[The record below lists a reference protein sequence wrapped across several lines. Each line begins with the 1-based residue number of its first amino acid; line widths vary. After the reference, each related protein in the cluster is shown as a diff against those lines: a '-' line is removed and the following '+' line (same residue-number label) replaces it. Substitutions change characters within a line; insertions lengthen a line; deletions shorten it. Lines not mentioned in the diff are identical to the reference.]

1 MQKISVKSYCPIVTR
16 TSGGFFPKLTAF
28 SKCERAMS
36 TFFVCE
42 WRRFPSCRCVR
53 AWIAGDGWNWN
64 TDWRH
69 WIHCLI
75 LGGLDVL
82 KVSAKPKRPV
92 YEASWVPAAIVAAIL
107 FLFGLE
113 LQRSCQR
120 LREIKRYI
128 VYGNTVCYLKF
139 DTLWNAWSRVWSRS
153 RVTFPLFVIGLRRS
167 WKRKTIQYGGISQF
181 WEDLGLTSVSKVQWI
196 RHLCPYLAFDHNLPR
211 LVGFGCNENA
221 CGRWIKEFWSEDGR
235 AAHWQSTKNVLLYQ
249 R

>member
-1 MQKISVKSYCPIVTR
+1 MQKRSVQSYCPIVTR

-42 WRRFPSCRCVR
+42 WRSFPSCRCVR

-92 YEASWVPAAIVAAIL
+92 YEASWVPAAIFAAIL
-107 FLFGLE
+107 FLFGHE
-113 LQRSCQR
+113 LPRSCQR
-120 LREIKRYI
+120 LREIKRYV

-139 DTLWNAWSRVWSRS
+139 DKCVIPRVVPFPRDFPSFRDRAQEKLETKNNPIWWNIAV
-153 RVTFPLFVIGLRRS
+153 LRRF
-167 WKRKTIQYGGISQF
+167 RAYFGIKGTMNTPSM
-181 WEDLGLTSVSKVQWI
+181 S
-196 RHLCPYLAFDHNLPR
+196 
-211 LVGFGCNENA
+211 LVGF
-221 CGRWIKEFWSEDGR
+221 RP
-235 AAHWQSTKNVLLYQ
+235 
-249 R
+249 